1 MNLGRYFKSNKM
13 NIKSTEIGKDL
24 NYYQNNE
31 RTNVPSQ
38 KAESWMAREISQ
50 LRKCNEL
57 GCDHWCAKRIDLY

>member
-38 KAESWMAREISQ
+38 KAES
-50 LRKCNEL
+50 
-57 GCDHWCAKRIDLY
+57 